1 MDVNRY
7 LLSTLLRLHPEAW
20 DAVIPHS
27 IFVAKGVRFGKSL
40 VELAAIAD
48 RIGQP
53 VRPMAEWSDTGDLL
67 DDLGDDSA
75 IAALIAKLLA
85 HPGPV
90 VDDEIKPH
98 WRNEVLAGVAL
109 GLASGG
115 AAVDSNAFLS
125 EVFAA
130 AVSGVSAVDV
140 RRTAA

>member
-20 DAVIPHS
+20 DAIIPHS

-40 VELAAIAD
+40 VELAVMSN
-48 RIGQP
+48 RLGQP
-53 VRPMAEWSDTGDLL
+53 VRPMAEWTDNGDLL

-85 HPGPV
+85 NPGPV
-90 VDDEIKPH
+90 VDEEIKPH

-115 AAVDSNAFLS
+115 ALVDSNQFLS
-125 EVFAA
+125 EVFSA
-130 AVSGVSAVDV
+130 AVSGVSDVDV
-140 RRTAA
+140 RRQAA